1 MPKPDVL
8 KLIHSVNASVPVNGR
23 TSLRLFLV
31 LGILAFAIS
40 PVAADEGWI
49 VERMRVNIDV
59 RPDGLLQFVEYVD
72 VDFHQLE
79 RHGIFRDLRYRLAH
93 DASNVRQYGIKLG
106 RVTNGGA
113 ATPVE
118 VTREGS
124 VVRFKIGD
132 PDRTISSRTTYEISY
147 TVASVFNGFAD
158 HDELYW
164 NVTGAWP
171 VPIAATSVVVRLP
184 EDGVQRVACF
194 QGPAGSTEPC
204 SARFTVREAVF
215 ATTRELHETEQMTIV
230 VGMRRGIVPEPRP
243 ELLPNPLFGSTLF
256 DRTPGL
262 IASSALMF
270 IAVLGGLGTLWWREG
285 RDRRYISQYYLTQ
298 STEEE
303 TLPVLASE
311 TAGVEFEPPEK
322 LRPAQMGVLLDERAD
337 IRDVTA
343 TIIDLAVR
351 GYLRITELP
360 KEGWFGSQDWRLD
373 QLKEADDTLLA
384 YERKVLESLFAGASA
399 TEHSVIASC
408 KLSSL
413 KKKFYTHLEDIKK
426 ALYADAVT
434 HRWFARNPDTVRK
447 AYFLAGAVTAGIS
460 VFLTMAL
467 GRALGA
473 GLIGLPVGLAGVLL
487 MLFSGAMPRR
497 TAAGRDMMRRS
508 LGFAKYIK
516 TAETRQHEF
525 AERANIFAE
534 YLPFA
539 IVFKCVDRWARTFR
553 DMAIPASA
561 NGWYVGQGHGQ
572 FNAST
577 FSSNLNSFSSTV
589 SSAIT
594 STPGG
599 SGKSGFSGGSSGGG
613 GGGGGG
619 GSW

>member
-1 MPKPDVL
+1 MIRMAPPERNIV
-8 KLIHSVNASVPVNGR
+8 
-23 TSLRLFLV
+23 TSRLRLFVV
-31 LGILAFAIS
+31 LGILTLATS

-49 VERMRVNIDV
+49 VERMRVDIEV
-59 RPDGLLQFVEYVD
+59 RPDGSLQFNEQVD
-72 VDFHQLE
+72 VDFRQLE
-79 RHGIFRDLRYRLAH
+79 RHGIFRDLRYRLAY
-93 DASNVRQYGIKLG
+93 DASNVRQYGIELG

-113 ATPVE
+113 PTSVE
-118 VTREGS
+118 TTREGS
-124 VVRFKIGD
+124 LVRYRIGD
-132 PDRTISSRTTYEISY
+132 PDRTISGRTSY
-147 TVASVFNGFAD
+147 QIGYAVANAFNGFSD

-164 NVTGAWP
+164 NVTGTWP

-184 EDGVQRVACF
+184 EDGVQRAACF

-204 SARFTVREAVF
+204 SARFTPREAVF
-215 ATTRELHETEQMTIV
+215 GATRPLHEGEQMTIV

-243 ELLPNPLFGSTLF
+243 DLLPNPLFGSTLF

-262 IASSALMF
+262 LASSTLML
-270 IAVLGGLGTLWWREG
+270 VGLLGGLGTLWWREG
-285 RDRRYISQYYLTQ
+285 RDRRYVSQYYLTQ

-303 TLPVLASE
+303 TLPVFASE

-337 IRDVTA
+337 IRDLTA
-343 TIIDLAVR
+343 TIVDLAVR

-384 YERKVLESLFAGASA
+384 YERKVLEGLFAGASA
-399 TEHSVIASC
+399 TEHSVIASRN
-408 KLSSL
+408 LSSL
-413 KKKFYTHLEDIKK
+413 KKKFYTHLEGIRK
-426 ALYADAVT
+426 ALYADAVK
-434 HRWFARNPDTVRK
+434 HRWFVRNPDSVRK
-447 AYFLAGAVTAGIS
+447 AYFIAGAATAGIS
-460 VFLTMAL
+460 VWLTMVL
-467 GRALGA
+467 GRAWGA
-473 GLIGLPVGLAGVLL
+473 GLIGLPIGLAGILL
-487 MLFSGAMPRR
+487 MVFSGAMPRR

-553 DMAIPASA
+553 DITIPPSAS
-561 NGWYVGQGHGQ
+561 GWYVGQGQGQ

-599 SGKSGFSGGSSGGG
+599 SGRSGFSGGSSGGG

>member
-1 MPKPDVL
+1 
-8 KLIHSVNASVPVNGR
+8 
-23 TSLRLFLV
+23 
-31 LGILAFAIS
+31 
-40 PVAADEGWI
+40 
-49 VERMRVNIDV
+49 MRVGIDV
-59 RPDGLLQFVEYVD
+59 RPDGSLQFVEQLD
-72 VDFHQLE
+72 VDFRQLE
-79 RHGIFRDLRYRLAH
+79 RHGILRDLRYRLAY
-93 DASNVRQYGIKLG
+93 DGSNVRQYGIELG

-113 ATPVE
+113 ATPVKM
-118 VTREGS
+118 TREGS
-124 VVRFKIGD
+124 LVRVRIGD
-132 PDRTISSRTTYEISY
+132 PDRTISGRTTYQISY
-147 TVASVFNGFAD
+147 SVANAFNGFAD

-164 NVTGAWP
+164 NVTGNWP
-171 VPIAATSVVVRLP
+171 VPIGATSVVVRLP
-184 EDGVQRVACF
+184 EEGVQRVACF
-194 QGPAGSTEPC
+194 QGQPGSTEPC
-204 SARFTVREAVF
+204 NARFTTREATF
-215 ATTRELHETEQMTIV
+215 ATTRQLQEGEQMTIV

-243 ELLPNPLFGSTLF
+243 ELLPTPLFGSTLF

-262 IASSALMF
+262 LASSALMLVG
-270 IAVLGGLGTLWWREG
+270 VLGGLGTLWWREG
-285 RDRRYISQYYLTQ
+285 RDRRYVSQYYLTQ

-303 TLPVLASE
+303 TLPVFASE

-322 LRPAQMGVLLDERAD
+322 LRPAQLGLLLDERAD

-343 TIIDLAVR
+343 TIVDLAVR

-373 QLKEADDTLLA
+373 QMKEADDTLLA
-384 YERKVLESLFAGASA
+384 YERKVLAGLFAGASA
-399 TEHSVIASC
+399 SEHSVIASRE
-408 KLSSL
+408 LSSL
-413 KKKFYTHLEDIKK
+413 KKKFYTHLEGIKN

-434 HRWFARNPDTVRK
+434 HRWFVRNPDKVRK
-447 AYFLAGAVTAGIS
+447 AYFIAGAVTAGIS
-460 VFLTMAL
+460 IWLTNVL
-467 GRALGA
+467 GQAWGA
-473 GLIGLPVGLAGVLL
+473 GLVGLPVGLAGILL
-487 MLFSGAMPRR
+487 MVFSGAMPRR
-497 TAAGRDMMRRS
+497 TAAGREMMRRS

-553 DMAIPASA
+553 NIAIPPSAS
-561 NGWYVGQGHGQ
+561 GWYVGQGQ

-577 FSSNLNSFSSTV
+577 FSSNLSSFSSNV

-599 SGKSGFSGGSSGGG
+599 SGRSGFSGGSSGGG

>member
-1 MPKPDVL
+1 VT
-8 KLIHSVNASVPVNGR
+8 S
-23 TSLRLFLV
+23 SLRLFAV
-31 LGILAFAIS
+31 LGILTLAPS

-49 VERMRVNIDV
+49 VERMRVDIDV
-59 RPDGLLQFVEYVD
+59 RPDGSLVFVEQVD
-72 VDFHQLE
+72 VDFRQLQ
-79 RHGIFRDLRYRLAH
+79 RHGIFRDLRYRLAY
-93 DASNVRQYGIKLG
+93 DGSNVRQYGIELG
-106 RVTNGGA
+106 RVTNRGA
-113 ATPVE
+113 ATPVKM
-118 VTREGS
+118 THEGS
-124 VVRFKIGD
+124 LVRVRIGD
-132 PDRTISSRTTYEISY
+132 PDRTISGRTSYEISY
-147 TVASVFNGFAD
+147 SVANAFNGFAD

-164 NVTGAWP
+164 NVTGNWP
-171 VPIAATSVVVRLP
+171 VPIAVASVVVRLP

-194 QGPAGSTEPC
+194 QGAADSTEPC
-204 SARFTVREAVF
+204 NAHSTAREAVF
-215 ATTRELHETEQMTIV
+215 ASTRQLNETEQMTIV

-243 ELLPNPLFGSTLF
+243 ALLPNPLFGSTLF

-270 IAVLGGLGTLWWREG
+270 VAVLGGLGTLWWREG
-285 RDRRYISQYYLTQ
+285 RDRRYVSQHYLTQ
-298 STEEE
+298 SIEEE
-303 TLPVLASE
+303 TLPVFASE
-311 TAGVEFEPPEK
+311 TTGVEFEPPEK
-322 LRPAQMGVLLDERAD
+322 LRPAQIGVLLDERAD

-343 TIIDLAVR
+343 TIVDLAVR

-373 QLKEADDTLLA
+373 QLKQADDTLLA
-384 YERKVLESLFAGASA
+384 YERNVLAGLFAGASA
-399 TEHSVIASC
+399 SEHSVIASQ

-413 KKKFYTHLEDIKK
+413 KKKFYTHLEGIKK

-434 HRWFARNPDTVRK
+434 HRWFVRNPDTVRK
-447 AYFLAGAVTAGIS
+447 AYFIVGAVTAGLS
-460 VFLTMAL
+460 VWLTMVL
-467 GRALGA
+467 GHAWGA
-473 GLIGLPVGLAGVLL
+473 GLMGLPVGLAGIL
-487 MLFSGAMPRR
+487 MMVFSGAMPRR

-553 DMAIPASA
+553 DIAIPASA
-561 NGWYVGQGHGQ
+561 SGWYVGQGHGQ
-572 FNAST
+572 FNASS

>member
-1 MPKPDVL
+1 V
-8 KLIHSVNASVPVNGR
+8 
-23 TSLRLFLV
+23 TSGIRLFAV
-31 LGILAFAIS
+31 LSILTLATS
-40 PVAADEGWI
+40 PAAADEGWI

-59 RPDGLLQFVEYVD
+59 RADGTLQFVEQVD
-72 VDFHQLE
+72 VDFRQLQ
-79 RHGIFRDLRYRLAH
+79 RHGIFRDLRYRLAY
-93 DASNVRQYGIKLG
+93 DESNVRQYGIQLE

-113 ATPVE
+113 PTPVE
-118 VTREGS
+118 TTREGS
-124 VVRFKIGD
+124 LVRFRIGD
-132 PDRTISSRTTYEISY
+132 PDRTLSGRTSYEIRY
-147 TVASVFNGFAD
+147 TVANALNGFAD

-164 NVTGAWP
+164 NVTGTWP
-171 VPIAATSVVVRLP
+171 VAIAATSVVVRMP

-204 SARFTVREAVF
+204 SARFTTREAVF
-215 ATTRELHETEQMTIV
+215 GSTRQLHEGEQMTVV

-243 ELLPNPLFGSTLF
+243 ELLPNPIFGSTLF
-256 DRTPGL
+256 DRTPAL
-262 IASSALMF
+262 LASSALLLVG
-270 IAVLGGLGTLWWREG
+270 VLGGFGTLWWREG
-285 RDRRYISQYYLTQ
+285 RDRRYVSQYYLTQ
-298 STEEE
+298 STKEE
-303 TLPVLASE
+303 TRPMFTSE

-337 IRDVTA
+337 IRDLTA
-343 TIIDLAVR
+343 TIVDLAVR
-351 GYLRITELP
+351 GYLRITEVP

-384 YERKVLESLFAGASA
+384 YERKVLEGLFAGASA
-399 TEHSVIASC
+399 TEHSAIASC

-413 KKKFYTHLEDIKK
+413 KKKFYTHLEGIKK
-426 ALYADAVT
+426 ALYADAVKR
-434 HRWFARNPDTVRK
+434 RWFPRNPDTVRK
-447 AYFLAGAVTAGIS
+447 VYFIAGAVTAAIS

-467 GRALGA
+467 GRAWGA
-473 GLIGLPVGLAGVLL
+473 GLIGLPVGLAGILL
-487 MLFSGAMPRR
+487 MVFSGAMPRR
-497 TAAGRDMMRRS
+497 TATGREMMRRS

-516 TAETRQHEF
+516 TAETRQHEY

-553 DMAIPASA
+553 DIAIPASA
-561 NGWYVGQGHGQ
+561 SGWYVGQGQ
-572 FNAST
+572 FNASN